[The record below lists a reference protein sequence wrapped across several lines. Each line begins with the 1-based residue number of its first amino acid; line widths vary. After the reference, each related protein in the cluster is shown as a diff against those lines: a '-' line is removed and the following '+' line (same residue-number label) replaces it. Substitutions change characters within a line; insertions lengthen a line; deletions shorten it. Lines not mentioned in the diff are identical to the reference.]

1 VWERAAR
8 FPLAPSPA
16 TPSNRLM
23 TRFFPGLVW
32 LLLGTT
38 VGLPAAAPA
47 TPTGS
52 RVEPLTLPLRLSM
65 TANKVIAALGSPRLD
80 NRAFG
85 GGIGY
90 PGLRMLFDAT
100 RRGIRAL
107 TMEGGA
113 RLASG
118 IGVGTALARVQAE
131 YPGGTVV

>member
-1 VWERAAR
+1 MPC
-8 FPLAPSPA
+8 FLPK
-16 TPSNRLM
+16 
-23 TRFFPGLVW
+23 LVW
-32 LLLGTT
+32 LLLCTI
-38 VGLPAAAPA
+38 VGLTAVDPP